1 MAVSTLFAVQCLLLV
16 VLVVG
21 VIWKKHVAVFVNSL
35 ISAVLDAYLS
45 RHCSVKNVE
54 DDSNLPSCRYE
65 WPNGQGDKAKF
76 LEGQKNSEIWETKF
90 GAIYRLW
97 SGMTPE
103 IVLTKPEHVRAV
115 FKDSDKHLKAVNNN
129 SGYMLGQLL
138 GQCVGLVS
146 QSQWKR
152 VRAVMEKPFHR
163 SMAVTYI
170 PIVKRRTESFFQELW
185 ETRDLSRGLLDPA
198 EDLKLLP
205 FLIIAE
211 VVYGQLAYDV
221 EQELRSLAPQREA
234 LMRHVVQ
241 GGLARFSW
249 AKYLP
254 TEANRELAAFQK
266 RWLAFNELAHRRAIE
281 QKLNSP
287 IIDFFAA
294 RDAGEI
300 STQELLH
307 TLDEMLYANLDVTI
321 GGVSWNVVFLAAYSD
336 IQARLRQEIKER
348 REKADEMGVDF
359 DPYLHDSSTLL
370 AACVNESA
378 RLRPLAAFSVPQ
390 GIPTARVIGGFNF
403 PAGTNFVID
412 SYALNIRNPYWGEDR
427 SKYIPDR
434 FLAQE
439 RTQARYHYWRFGFG
453 PRKCLGQF
461 VADILIRNVLL
472 HLVDS
477 YELKMIKSEA
487 MDDWE
492 RNKQVWINHPNM
504 QLSCKRREL

>member
-1 MAVSTLFAVQCLLLV
+1 MQFLTPFAIVGLII
-16 VLVVG
+16 VL
-21 VIWKKHVAVFVNSL
+21 VAVFIGKKTIGASINKL
-35 ISAVLDAYLS
+35 ISNVLDAYLS
-45 RHCSVKNVE
+45 RRYAFKNVE
-54 DDSNLPSCRYE
+54 DGSKLPSCSYE
-65 WPNGQGDKAKF
+65 WPNGQGDAAKF
-76 LEGQKNSEIWETKF
+76 LNGQKNSEIWESRY

-146 QSQWKR
+146 QGQWKR
-152 VRAVMEKPFHR
+152 VRAVMGKPFHR
-163 SMAVTYI
+163 SMAATYT
-170 PIVKRRTESFFQELW
+170 PVVKKRTDSFFQELW

-205 FLIIAE
+205 FLVVAE
-211 VVYGQLAYDV
+211 VVYGQLAYDI

-241 GGLARFSW
+241 GGLARFQW
-249 AKYLP
+249 AKHLP
-254 TEANRELAAFQK
+254 TEANCELAAFQT
-266 RWLAFNELAHRRAIE
+266 RWLAFNELAHGRAIE
-281 QKLNSP
+281 QKLQSP

-294 RDAGEI
+294 RDRGEI
-300 STQELLH
+300 STLELLN

-321 GGVSWNVVFLAAYSD
+321 GGVSWNVVFLAAYPD
-336 IQARLRQEIKER
+336 FQARLRQEIKER
-348 REKADEMGVDF
+348 RETADEMGVEF
-359 DPYLHDSSTLL
+359 EKAYLLDTSSLL

-390 GIPTARVIGGFNF
+390 AIPTSRDIGGYNF

-412 SYALNIRNPYWGEDR
+412 SYALNIRNSFWGEDR
-427 SKYIPDR
+427 DKFRPER
-434 FLAQE
+434 FMSDE

-453 PRKCLGQF
+453 PRKCLGQY

-477 YELKMIKSEA
+477 YDLKMIKSEA
-487 MDDWE
+487 MEDWE

-504 QLSCKRREL
+504 QLSCERR